1 MIAQQNNLQEMPR
14 ILSMKSWQTA
24 LASTHTMQM
33 TVKGV
38 VSHTLVNGKTTK
50 GMAKEFFAIIAR
62 SGSIEA
68 SLLAIRSM
76 DLDSTLGRVATNTW
90 AGSIHR
96 LTRRASE
103 RTPGQVLGASTKASG
118 RVTRR
123 RVWVGTCILT
133 SQSTLDFTI
142 KTSLM
147 ALGSIAG
154 PTATSTKESGKMGS
168 VMASVVLNSHSK
180 TLSTLESSSKTSSK
194 EKATSNTVMAQ
205 PIMVVSRRISAMAL
219 VKAFGLTAA
228 FTSVF
233 GKMARKMGLGAC
245 RLQKAS
251 SSTTAGARVS
261 GLPKKAVQ
269 LIITLQLRNKKPSRW
284 QSK

>member
-1 MIAQQNNLQEMPR
+1 MIAQQSNLQEMPR

-24 LASTHTMQM
+24 LASTLTVQM
-33 TVKGV
+33 TEKVV
-38 VSHTLVNGKTTK
+38 VSLTSVNGKTTR

-62 SGSIEA
+62 SGSTEA

-76 DLDSTLGRVATNTW
+76 ALVSTLGRAVTNTW
-90 AGSIHR
+90 VGSIHR
-96 LTRRASE
+96 HTRRASE
-103 RTPGQVLGASTKASG
+103 RTPGQALGASMKASG

-123 RVWVGTCILT
+123 RVWVGTSIPT

-154 PTATSTKESGKMGS
+154 PTATSTKGSGKMGS
-168 VMASVVLNSHSK
+168 GMASVVLNSPSK
-180 TLSTLESSSKTSSK
+180 TLSTLESSSKTSLK

-205 PIMVVSRRISAMAL
+205 PIMVVSRQISAMAL
-219 VKAFGLTAA
+219 VKVSGLTAA

-233 GKMARKMGLGAC
+233 GKMARKMDLDAC
-245 RLQKAS
+245 RLQRAL
-251 SSTTAGARVS
+251 SSTTAGARVN

-269 LIITLQLRNKKPSRW
+269 LNKPLQLRNKKPSRW
-284 QSK
+284 RSR